1 MSQLFFNC
9 IFKSEIFS
17 PVLTL
22 MFIFCSSQTK
32 YSKHEQQ
39 FAGQIAS
46 IISGDNAIALEIQNT
61 V

>member
-1 MSQLFFNC
+1 MLQLFFNC
-9 IFKSEIFS
+9 IFKSEMFS
-17 PVLTL
+17 PALKF

-46 IISGDNAIALEIQNT
+46 II
-61 V
+61 